1 MAIMLK
7 FRYYFLLLVGI
18 FVSTLLAAPTA
29 TRATLPA
36 VPSVGASNTSLMD
49 SNSTYK
55 NAAYFTNWL
64 VLNDTSIICRDEL
77 TLGQGNLWARL
88 SAATTSGRKSHACA
102 LRLRGFEGRWY
113 NVSLLGF

>member
-1 MAIMLK
+1 MLK
-7 FRYYFLLLVGI
+7 FRYYFLLLVGM

-29 TRATLPA
+29 TRDTLPTVA
-36 VPSVGASNTSLMD
+36 SVRTSNTSLMD

-64 VLNDTSIICRDEL
+64 VLNDDCIICRNEL

-88 SAATTSGRKSHACA
+88 SAATPSGRKSHACA
-102 LRLRGFEGRWY
+102 LCLRGFEGRWY